1 MHITFINKFNKLL
14 CFLIVEFIW
23 ARISQNNVQYYHDAM
38 HFKKKKITTPF
49 FITYRTFNLT
59 ACTILFI
66 PGSNLRAV
74 YSNSQITTSNI
85 TVWWNHPYQ
94 DADLVQSYNVSLRE
108 RSNSYNY
115 KASVE
120 LQTNYTFESSFSP
133 SFLYFFEIT
142 SNVLLS
148 DPEETFTV
156 KTNTI
161 NLVVG
166 KKSIKYCCWVI
177 FLV

>member
-1 MHITFINKFNKLL
+1 M
-14 CFLIVEFIW
+14 
-23 ARISQNNVQYYHDAM
+23 YYYA
-38 HFKKKKITTPF
+38 
-49 FITYRTFNLT
+49 
-59 ACTILFI
+59 
-66 PGSNLRAV
+66 
-74 YSNSQITTSNI
+74 QITTSNI

-94 DADLVQSYNVSLRE
+94 DVDLVQSYNVSLRE
-108 RSNSYNY
+108 IYNSYNY

-120 LQTNYTFESSFSP
+120 LQTNYTFESSFTP

-148 DPEETFTV
+148 DPEETFNV

-166 KKSIKYCCWVI
+166 KNYINVSII
-177 FLV
+177 FNSYLAQIT

>member
-1 MHITFINKFNKLL
+1 MHVTFINKFNKLL
-14 CFLIVEFIW
+14 CFQIVEFIW
-23 ARISQNNVQYYHDAM
+23 ARISQNNVQYYHDVM
-38 HFKKKKITTPF
+38 HFKKKITTPF
-49 FITYRTFNLT
+49 FIKYRTFNLT
-59 ACTILFI
+59 ACTIMFI
-66 PGSNLRAV
+66 SGSNLRAV
-74 YSNSQITTSNI
+74 YYYSQITTSNI

-108 RSNSYNY
+108 SSYSYNY

-166 KKSIKYCCWVI
+166 KKSIKYCCWGF
-177 FLV
+177 FLA